1 VENNE
6 GVNHMNKTI
15 LIELDEQY
23 LAGQIEEVTK
33 WFNHTLTI
41 QTAFQHFVEN
51 AIPTMVEPHI
61 KEAIEKILK
70 ATKHHSDCARELFQ
84 VIGQTPNSISDS
96 ITGQIFVNLEKGLFF
111 LQDLMGGAAGSW
123 KQLHSILQLNQQ
135 AMGAFAVAEQLGLS
149 LGMKEIVALAFPI
162 VHEKTMHTL
171 LLQEYMLEMAP
182 ISILYK
188 QDT

>member
-1 VENNE
+1 
-6 GVNHMNKTI
+6 MNKAI

-23 LAGQIEEVTK
+23 LAGQISEVEK
-33 WFNHTLTI
+33 WFHHVLAI
-41 QTAFQHFVEN
+41 QTAFETVVAN
-51 AIPTMVEPHI
+51 AISTIREPHI
-61 KEAIEKILK
+61 KEAIEKIGR
-70 ATKHHSDCARELFQ
+70 ANAHHTECANELFR
-84 VIGQTPNSISDS
+84 VIGQSPNTISDH
-96 ITGQIFVNLEKGLFF
+96 ITGQMAVNMEKALFF
-111 LQDLMGGAAGSW
+111 LQDVIGGAAGSW
-123 KQLHSILQLNQQ
+123 KQLHSMLHINQQ

-162 VHEKTMHTL
+162 VHEKTMHQL

>member
-1 VENNE
+1 
-6 GVNHMNKTI
+6 MNKTI

-23 LAGQIEEVTK
+23 RIGQLAEVTK
-33 WFNHTLTI
+33 WLNHTLTI

-51 AIPTMVEPHI
+51 AIPVIVEPHI
-61 KEAIEKILK
+61 KEAIEKILR
-70 ATKHHSDCARELFQ
+70 ATKHHTDCAMELFQ
-84 VIGQTPNSISDS
+84 VIDQSPNTISDT

-111 LQDLMGGAAGSW
+111 LQDLMGGAVGSW
-123 KQLHSILQLNQQ
+123 KQVHSMLQLNQQ
-135 AMGAFAVAEQLGLS
+135 AMGAFAVTEQLGLS

-162 VHEKTMHTL
+162 VHEKTMHQM

-188 QDT
+188 QDA